1 MMHTGDWVETALLDA
16 LEERAAR
23 LHVRLGLIPLDCNQ
37 DWRHQ
42 CLKIR
47 NRHGMR
53 LAITIR
59 RPRDTNATNG
69 G

>member
-23 LHVRLGLIPLDCNQ
+23 LRVRLGLIPLDCSQ

-42 CLKIR
+42 CL
-47 NRHGMR
+47 
-53 LAITIR
+53 
-59 RPRDTNATNG
+59 
-69 G
+69 